1 MLSALA
7 QFSRYRTLSM
17 NVTEQPV
24 IEHHITKRNNTGRNN
39 TGRNNTGR
47 NNTERH
53 INERLIAEHHDA
65 PNHYLFNNELVS
77 EDPSLFDQIPA
88 SVVSNN
94 NGRGTVYFRS
104 LPTQAGNCNVV
115 VKQYRRGGMVRHFNK
130 NLYWHGHHSQSRA
143 WLEFKLLIKMTAMGL
158 PVPTPVA
165 ARAKRTFLHL
175 YESTIITQEIE
186 QSKTLADCLKQ
197 HPDQPVDHT
206 LWQNTGETIKRFHT
220 ANIYHA
226 DLNASNILI
235 GGNDQVYLIDFDK
248 GQLLPDNRTN
258 WKRDNLHRLQR
269 SLLKYQRNNDQFQY
283 STEHWNSLLAG
294 YER

>member
-24 IEHHITKRNNTGRNN
+24 IEHHITK
-39 TGRNNTGR
+39 RNNTGR

-186 QSKTLADCLKQ
+186 QSKTLADCLKL
-197 HPDQPVDHT
+197 HSDQPVDHT

>member
-1 MLSALA
+1 MHEC
-7 QFSRYRTLSM
+7 YR
-17 NVTEQPV
+17 VTRHRTS
-24 IEHHITKRNNTGRNN
+24 HHITKRNITK
-39 TGRNNTGR
+39 RNNTGR

-65 PNHYLFNNELVS
+65 QNHYLFNNELVL

-88 SVVSNN
+88 SVASNN

-130 NLYWHGHHSQSRA
+130 NLYWHGHYSQSRA
-143 WLEFKLLIKMTAMGL
+143 WLEFKLLVKMTAMSL

-165 ARAKRTFLHL
+165 ARVKRTFLHL
-175 YESTIITQEIE
+175 YESTIVTQEIE
-186 QSKTLADCLKQ
+186 QSKTLADCLKL
-197 HPDQPVDHT
+197 HSDQPVDHT

>member
-1 MLSALA
+1 
-7 QFSRYRTLSM
+7 M
-17 NVTEQPV
+17 NVTEQHV
-24 IEHHITKRNNTGRNN
+24 IEHHITKSNNTGP
-39 TGRNNTGR
+39 NNTGR
-47 NNTERH
+47 NNTERKITEH
-53 INERLIAEHHDA
+53 LVAEHHDA

-77 EDPSLFDQIPA
+77 EDPSLFDPIPA

-104 LPTQAGNCNVV
+104 LHTQAGNCNVV
-115 VKQYRRGGMVRHFNK
+115 VKQYQRGGMVRHFNK
-130 NLYWHGHHSQSRA
+130 NLYWHGHYSQSRA
-143 WLEFKLLIKMTAMGL
+143 WLEFKLLVKMTAIGL

-186 QSKTLADCLKQ
+186 QSETLADCLKQ
-197 HPDQPVDHT
+197 HSGQSADHA
-206 LWQNTGETIKRFHT
+206 LWKKTGETIKRFHT

-235 GGNDQVYLIDFDK
+235 SGNDQIYLIDFDK

-258 WKRDNLHRLQR
+258 WKRGKLDRLQR
-269 SLLKYQRNNDQFQY
+269 SLLKYQRNNDHFQY

>member
-1 MLSALA
+1 
-7 QFSRYRTLSM
+7 M
-17 NVTEQPV
+17 NVTEQHV
-24 IEHHITKRNNTGRNN
+24 IKHHITKPNNTGP
-39 TGRNNTGR
+39 
-47 NNTERH
+47 NNTERNNTKRKITEH
-53 INERLIAEHHDA
+53 VIAEHHDA

-77 EDPSLFDQIPA
+77 EDPTLFDQIPA
-88 SVVSNN
+88 SVVSNSN

-130 NLYWHGHHSQSRA
+130 NLYWHGHYSQSRA
-143 WLEFKLLIKMTAMGL
+143 WLEFKLLVKMTVLGL

-186 QSKTLADCLKQ
+186 QSETLADCLKQ
-197 HPDQPVDHT
+197 HSGQSVDHA
-206 LWQNTGETIKRFHT
+206 LWQKTGETIKRFHT

-235 GGNDQVYLIDFDK
+235 SGNDQIYLIDFDK

-258 WKRDNLHRLQR
+258 WKRGNLDRLQR
-269 SLLKYQRNNDQFQY
+269 SLLKYQRNNDNFQY

>member
-24 IEHHITKRNNTGRNN
+24 IEHHITKRNN

-143 WLEFKLLIKMTAMGL
+143 WLEFKLLAKMTAMGL

-186 QSKTLADCLKQ
+186 QSKTLADCLKL
-197 HPDQPVDHT
+197 HSDQPVDHT